1 MLKVTSPLAATRVA
15 SDAIEETNRPGCQEW
30 REMLRAYPAAMQQY
44 CQAVMSLMALD
55 AATFNEPS
63 RRARCAKITGKNY
76 FIIGMSTVVLLPA
89 ARERCAAIILNP
101 LRDILR

>member
-55 AATFNEPS
+55 AATFNDGWTKAEQARKVCEDYREKLFHHRHEHGCFTS
-63 RRARCAKITGKNY
+63 RG
-76 FIIGMSTVVLLPA
+76 S
-89 ARERCAAIILNP
+89 
-101 LRDILR
+101 